1 MKKFLYYI
9 LIFIIIIFILP
20 TILTKKQ
27 RKIVTDI
34 QEAVKSQE
42 ESKPQDEEKQEIDL
56 SSDKKIRLLHTATN
70 EVEEVDLEQYICNV
84 VSSEMPASYEAEALK
99 AQAVV
104 ARTYTLYK
112 VKHPKH
118 DNADIC
124 DSSTCC
130 QAWLSKEDR
139 MSKWEETE
147 REKNWAK
154 IEKCVADTK
163 GKIIT
168 YNNEPINAFFHSNS
182 GGTTETPNEVWG
194 GENLPYLQVV
204 QTSGEDGYKQFS
216 SEVSFTFDE
225 LITKLKEKYGD
236 ISIDFSKNDDI
247 KTLDYTQSGRVKTI
261 KFGNHELSGVETRT
275 ILGLKSTNFE
285 FYKNDNSITFIVKG
299 YGHGVGMSQTG
310 ADSMA
315 KDGSTFEDI
324 IHHFYSNV
332 EIKNL

>member
-1 MKKFLYYI
+1 MEEVGLKNFLYYI
-9 LIFIIIIFILP
+9 FIFIIVIFIVP
-20 TILTKKQ
+20 TILT
-27 RKIVTDI
+27 RKERKVETVMKEVTNP
-34 QEAVKSQE
+34 QE
-42 ESKPQDEEKQEIDL
+42 ERTQVEPL
-56 SSDKKIRLLHTATN
+56 SSDRKIRLLHTATN

-84 VSSEMPASYEAEALK
+84 VSSEMPASYEVEALK

-112 VKHPKH
+112 VSHPKH

-124 DSSTCC
+124 DSSICC
-130 QAWLSKEDR
+130 QAWLSKTDR
-139 MSKWEETE
+139 LAKWDEAES
-147 REKNWAK
+147 EKNWAK

-163 GKIIT
+163 GVIIT

-204 QTSGEDGYKQFS
+204 QTAGEEGYRQYS

-225 LITKLKEKYGD
+225 LLNKLKEKYGD
-236 ISIDFSKNDDI
+236 ITIDFSKNDDI
-247 KTLDYTQSGRVKTI
+247 KVLDYTESGRVKTI

-275 ILGLKSTNFE
+275 LLGLKSTNFE
-285 FYKNDNSITFIVKG
+285 FYKNDNSLTFVVKG

-315 KDGSTFEDI
+315 KAGSTFEDI

-332 EIKNL
+332 SIVSI

>member
-1 MKKFLYYI
+1 MKNGLYYI
-9 LIFIIIIFILP
+9 LIFILVIFLIP
-20 TILTKKQ
+20 TILTKKE
-27 RKIVTDI
+27 RKTATSAI
-34 QEAVKSQE
+34 QEE
-42 ESKPQDEEKQEIDL
+42 TKPQEEEKQQIDL
-56 SSDKKIRLLHTATN
+56 TSDRKIRLLHTATN

-84 VSSEMPASYEAEALK
+84 VAGEMPASYEMEALK

-112 VKHPKH
+112 ALHPKH

-130 QAWLSKEDR
+130 QAWISKEDR
-139 MSKWEETE
+139 FSKWEEAD
-147 REKNWAK
+147 RESNWAK

-163 GKIIT
+163 GLIIT

-182 GGTTETPNEVWG
+182 GGTTEVPKEVWG
-194 GENLPYLQVV
+194 GEDYPYLQVV
-204 QTSGEDGYKQFS
+204 QTAGEEGYKQFN

-225 LITKLKEKYGD
+225 LLNKLKEKYGD
-236 ISIDFSKNDDI
+236 IAIDFSKNDDVKI
-247 KTLDYTQSGRVKTI
+247 LDYTESGRVKTI

-275 ILGLKSTNFE
+275 LLGLKSTNFE
-285 FYKNDNSITFIVKG
+285 FYKNDNNITFVVKG

-315 KDGSTFEDI
+315 KDGSTFGDI
-324 IHHFYSNV
+324 IHHFFSNV
-332 EIKNL
+332 EIINI